1 MDIKE
6 IEQLISVINKSS
18 ITEVE
23 IEREGVR
30 VLIKRETPTVVTHS
44 APSVTAAPQVHI
56 IAQAGNAAQQVKE
69 DDSNSFK
76 VESPIVGTF
85 YRKSSPDAAPFVE
98 VGTAVKK
105 GDTLCIVEAMKLM
118 NEIEADVDGIVDKI
132 LVKDGSVVEYGE
144 VLFHIRPA

>member
-30 VLIKRETPTVVTHS
+30 VLIKRETPTLVTHT
-44 APSVTAAPQVHI
+44 APVVSSAPQVHI
-56 IAQAGNAAQQVKE
+56 IAQGGNANQNLKE
-69 DDSNSFK
+69 EDSNAFK